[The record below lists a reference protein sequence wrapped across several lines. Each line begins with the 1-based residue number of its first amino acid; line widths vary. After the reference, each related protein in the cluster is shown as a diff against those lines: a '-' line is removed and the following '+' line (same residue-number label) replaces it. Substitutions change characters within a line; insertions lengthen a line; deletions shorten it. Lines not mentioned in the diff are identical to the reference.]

1 MSKDDSSRQM
11 INVANLQ
18 AAEQLPTQQSVAQY
32 QSGTQLN
39 VPEMQSPV
47 QAQIAD
53 RLPREHPSDD
63 RSDWERPADR
73 SASTDPRWRMEGG
86 LPERATVCLAWSKG
100 CMIGCMTTNR
110 QCEAGKFPWPDMS
123 KWRVVARGGLPEQR
137 SAPNNTPVS
146 KGLDVL
152 SCPVAAWPSTTI
164 GLRSDTCASGAAG
177 VAGTITP
184 PPPLPAALRGLTSDE
199 CRRIGDTLVE
209 LGEWLR
215 RRA

>member
-11 INVANLQ
+11 INAAALQ
-18 AAEQLPTQQSVAQY
+18 AAEQLPTQQSVAQH
-32 QSGTQLN
+32 QSSAQLN

-63 RSDWERPADR
+63 RSDWERP
-73 SASTDPRWRMEGG
+73 SVSTDPRWKPGLGG
-86 LPERATVCLAWSKG
+86 LPLHS
-100 CMIGCMTTNR
+100 
-110 QCEAGKFPWPDMS
+110 P
-123 KWRVVARGGLPEQR
+123 
-137 SAPNNTPVS
+137 
-146 KGLDVL
+146 
-152 SCPVAAWPSTTI
+152 AAI
-164 GLRSDTCASGAAG
+164 GLRSDTCASGAVG
-177 VAGTITP
+177 VASPYVPARYTPPSATITP
-184 PPPLPAALRGLTSDE
+184 PPLPEALRGLTPDE